1 MNKGTLP
8 FPPPGVIGA
17 ILAPKAESP
26 YNIDPKSK
34 KR

>member
-1 MNKGTLP
+1 MNRAESDD
-8 FPPPGVIGA
+8 VIGA
-17 ILAPKAESP
+17 ILAPRAESP